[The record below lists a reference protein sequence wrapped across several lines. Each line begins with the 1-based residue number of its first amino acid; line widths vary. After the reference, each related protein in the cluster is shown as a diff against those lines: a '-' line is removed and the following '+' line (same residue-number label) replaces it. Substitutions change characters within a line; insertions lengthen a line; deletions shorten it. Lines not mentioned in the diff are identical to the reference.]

1 MEAPHNLSAE
11 AGVLGAILYDNAAFY
26 RVRDVLHGECFYS
39 LAHRA
44 VWEAIE
50 THIREGRVADGVTLR
65 EWFEGESRLKE
76 IGGAAY
82 LGDLLDQCAF
92 GPEIID
98 YAGMVA
104 SLWKRR
110 SLASLG
116 GELSKAAMNS
126 GDPDKLLG
134 EHEAALE
141 ELQKHS
147 GAVVETHDAGAS
159 LLMAL
164 ESQKDRASRFVK
176 TGLPSLDRKL
186 GGLMKGAIHVLA
198 ARPSMGKTTLAT
210 VIGHEMAEAGAPVGF
225 FSLEMPRESLATRK
239 ACYEAWK
246 RGRRIRYFDVEQN
259 QARPEDL
266 EFLAGGVDALSAKR
280 FMIDDRMGLCP
291 QQMAAAI
298 RSMNMRSKRAGHG
311 PLQVIFVDHIGHLKP
326 DEGRRNRYEDT
337 GNVSKALLEIAK
349 RFDLAVVVMVQLN
362 RASQAEKRK
371 PLLHDLRNSG
381 EIEEDA
387 HSVIF
392 LHREDYYL
400 ERAQSEG
407 TPEEQADASRKLT
420 AVRGQA
426 EIIIAKNR
434 NGPVGTELFTHSM
447 DNNVIRERGNV
458 ERAS

>member
-1 MEAPHNLSAE
+1 MQAPNNLSAE
-11 AGVLGAILYDNAAFY
+11 AGVLGAILYDNAAYY
-26 RVRDVLHGECFYS
+26 RVRDGLQAECFYS
-39 LAHRA
+39 LPHQA
-44 VWEAIE
+44 VWDAIE
-50 THIREGRVADGVTLR
+50 TLIRDGRVADGITLR

-76 IGGAAY
+76 IGGASY
-82 LGDLLDQCAF
+82 LTDLLDSAAF
-92 GPEIID
+92 GPEIVD
-98 YAGMVA
+98 YAHMVA
-104 SLWKRR
+104 ALWKRR
-110 SLASLG
+110 KLSAMG
-116 GELSKAAMNS
+116 GELHKAAL
-126 GDPDKLLG
+126 GACDPDKLLG
-134 EHEAALE
+134 EHEQALE
-141 ELQKHS
+141 ELQKHNGS
-147 GAVVETHDAGAS
+147 VVETHDAGAS

-210 VIGHEMAEAGAPVGF
+210 VLGHEMAEGEAPVGF

-239 ACYEAWK
+239 ACYDAWK
-246 RGRRIRYFDVEQN
+246 RGKAIRYFDVEQN
-259 QARPEDL
+259 RLPQQLLD
-266 EFLAGGVDALSAKR
+266 FLAAGADSPAARR

-291 QQMAAAI
+291 AQLAASI
-298 RSMNMRSKRAGHG
+298 RSMNMKAKRQGFG
-311 PLQVIFVDHIGHLKP
+311 PVQVVFIDHIGHLKP

-337 GNVSKALLEIAK
+337 GNVSKALLELAK
-349 RFDLAVVVMVQLN
+349 RFDVAMVVMVQLN

-407 TPEEQADASRKLT
+407 TPEEQADASRKLS
-420 AVRGQA
+420 AVKGQA

-447 DNNVIRERGNV
+447 DNNVIRERGQV
-458 ERAS
+458 ERAA